1 MLPRSSDTDA
11 FWQEFRRYTAF
22 DHDNYVVGSFGGSL
36 EMATELADLVIAGIK
51 RATASFALRASLA
64 ASPPSLARDYGEGHE
79 PIPRPGDF
87 VMMLD
92 GEGRPRFIWRTTE
105 VMIKP
110 LSQVDDAFAWDEG
123 EGDRTR
129 DWWLDAHR
137 RYFARQASR
146 EGFELDDDILSN
158 ASRWCGRSMS
168 RIRPPGRKSTGRISH
183 PSPWQMVIRIS
194 MLARSAIGIGYAV

>member
-1 MLPRSSDTDA
+1 MRLDNWFDGYSGQRTSASWAGTVRLWYARRMLPRSAETDA
-11 FWQEFRRYTAF
+11 FWQAFRRYAGL
-22 DHDNYVVGSFGGSL
+22 DHDNYVVGSFGDSP

-51 RATASFALRASLA
+51 RATAS
-64 ASPPSLARDYGEGHE
+64 LARDYCEGRE
-79 PIPRPGDF
+79 PTPTPGDF

-110 LSQVDDAFAWDEG
+110 LSEVDEAFAWEEG

-129 DWWLDAHR
+129 DGWVAAHR

-146 EGFELDDDILSN
+146 EGFDFDDDILTVFERFEVVWPLDVADKIAGPTS
-158 ASRWCGRSMS
+158 AS
-168 RIRPPGRKSTGRISH
+168 T
-183 PSPWQMVIRIS
+183 
-194 MLARSAIGIGYAV
+194 